1 MLYCFPPGT
10 LFLLE
15 RPKWYSG
22 GGGWGGGAVSPGF
35 QPQPARTC
43 AHPPLCLS
51 SSLTYPP
58 ESSRKSSG
66 GGEAGGGKEGARNPS
81 RSPRRGTGW
90 EALGPWLGL
99 GLAVSKGSWLRGA
112 LKLQA

>member
-22 GGGWGGGAVSPGF
+22 GEERARRKVGEGAGELLVPISTPG
-35 QPQPARTC
+35 QCISHLPRP
-43 AHPPLCLS
+43 LS
-51 SSLTYPP
+51 SGLTYPP

-66 GGEAGGGKEGARNPS
+66 GGEAGGGKEGARNLN
-81 RSPRRGTGW
+81 RSPLTGSGW
-90 EALGPWLGL
+90 EALSPWL
-99 GLAVSKGSWLRGA
+99 GLAVSRGP
-112 LKLQA
+112 

>member
-22 GGGWGGGAVSPGF
+22 GEERARRKVGEGAGELLVPISTPG
-35 QPQPARTC
+35 QCISHLPRP
-43 AHPPLCLS
+43 LS
-51 SSLTYPP
+51 SGLTYPP

-66 GGEAGGGKEGARNPS
+66 GGEAVGGKEGARNLN
-81 RSPRRGTGW
+81 RSPLTGSGW
-90 EALGPWLGL
+90 EALSPWL
-99 GLAVSKGSWLRGA
+99 GLAVSRGP
-112 LKLQA
+112 